1 MTVQRF
7 VLVFVFL
14 TGLFLRGAGVQAQQI
29 TGVGSTFAA
38 PLYQRWAQ
46 EYRDATGVE
55 INYQPLGSGAGIKF
69 IVTHFADFGAS
80 DAPMNEADMREG
92 PGIVH
97 VPTVAGPV
105 VVAYNIPGVGPG
117 IRLTGDVVADIFLGK
132 ITNWDDKRITGLNPG
147 THFPS
152 LAISVFHRSDSSGT
166 TSVFTH
172 FLDTVSPAWKTQ
184 VDAGKSV
191 PWPVGTGAKGNMGVG
206 VAVKGQP
213 GSIGYVEIE
222 FAIQQVIFY
231 AAIRNLGGHF
241 VYPDAAAQ
249 IATVAGAVL
258 PPDLRLSLIPTSA
271 PNGYPI
277 MGFTYILVYATGT
290 KPAVKDFLRWAL
302 TKGQRDAAE
311 LGYVPLPP
319 NIQKRSLAVVTALK

>member
-7 VLVFVFL
+7 VFVLL

-46 EYRDATGVE
+46 EYRAETGVE
-55 INYQPLGSGAGIKF
+55 INYQPLGSGAGIKY
-69 IVTHFADFGAS
+69 IITRFADFGAS
-80 DAPMNEADMREG
+80 DAPMSETDMKAG

-132 ITNWDDKRITGLNPG
+132 ITNWDDKCITRLNPG
-147 THFPS
+147 TRFPK

-184 VDAGKSV
+184 VDAGRSV
-191 PWPVGTGAKGNMGVG
+191 PWPVGTGAKGNKG
-206 VAVKGQP
+206 VAVKGQT

-249 IATVAGAVL
+249 TATVAGAVL
-258 PPDLRLSLIPTSA
+258 PPDLRLSLIPTTA
-271 PNGYPI
+271 PNGYPFV
-277 MGFTYILVYATGT
+277 GFTYILVYATGT
-290 KPAVKDFLRWAL
+290 KPALKDFLRWAL
-302 TKGQRDAAE
+302 TKGQKDAAE

-319 NIQKRSLAVVTALK
+319 NIQKRSLSVVTALK